1 MSEDLKNTSNDADS
15 ERNEM
20 SAITVVKGIIG
31 AILGTLP
38 SVILWVTLGKTGYV
52 AAIGGFFMILGEMY
66 ICDRMTRKN
75 RDMNIETAL
84 VICVIVMAVTVYICE
99 KIIWSWELCDLFGP
113 NGPTFIECFW
123 NFNSFLEE
131 LDITAEYDKSLF
143 QSYIFAALG
152 AIAGIA
158 KIVRSQHNSGHM

>member
-1 MSEDLKNTSNDADS
+1 MSEEMNG

-20 SAITVVKGIIG
+20 SLITVIKGIIG

-38 SVILWVTLGKTGYV
+38 SVILWIALGKTGYV

-75 RDMNIETAL
+75 REMNIETAL
-84 VICVIVMAVTVYICE
+84 VICVIVMIVTVYICE
-99 KIIWSWELCDLFGP
+99 RIIWSWELCDLIGP
-113 NGPTFIECFW
+113 NGPTLTECFW
-123 NFNSFLEE
+123 NFKAILTELE
-131 LDITAEYDKSLF
+131 LTPVFDKSLF

-152 AIAGIA
+152 AIAGIV
-158 KIVRSQHNSGHM
+158 KIVRS

>member
-1 MSEDLKNTSNDADS
+1 MSDDTNNVEKDTDS

-20 SAITVVKGIIG
+20 SLITVVKGIIG

-38 SVILWVTLGKTGYV
+38 SVILWIALGKTGYV

-99 KIIWSWELCDLFGP
+99 RIIWSWELCDLLSP
-113 NGPTFIECFW
+113 NGPTLIECFL
-123 NFNSFLEE
+123 NFKTILTELE
-131 LDITAEYDKSLF
+131 ITPVFDKSLF

-158 KIVRSQHNSGHM
+158 KIVRSQ